1 MRRVIPTLLGTFLL
15 TIAMTPSAPAVA
27 GQAQAAPMSSTL
39 AAQLASSAGSAGL
52 ASSAGSAGLAS
63 SAGTV
68 AVFVHGTDV
77 AAAKGAVAAAGL
89 TLVTTWNRIGVAVA
103 RGTPA
108 QVSAVRTRSGVTYVE
123 GDQPIKLDLSTSN
136 LATRGEQARTGLRD
150 ASGRPV
156 DGRGVSAAVI
166 DTGVDGTHPFFR
178 NPDGSSA
185 VRKNLKNICGPL
197 TDLGIP
203 LPLPNDSCFADLTA
217 INDTDTLSFGG
228 HGTHVAGIVA
238 GRDTTLSDGSHLHGA
253 APGATLISLSV
264 GAGLSIFGAD
274 SALNWV
280 LEHHANPCAGC
291 PPIRVSNNSYGPSG
305 GGPFDPNS
313 ATVKLQRALAAD
325 GVLTVWAAGNDGPD
339 NNATNPPGQDPTP
352 GIVMVAS
359 YDDQGT
365 GTRAGTVSDFSSRG
379 AAGQPQTYPD
389 VSAPGS
395 DITSACR
402 PYLPICSTGLDPHN
416 GPGLLDI
423 GTFNTISGTSMAT
436 PHVVGIVAQLLQVA
450 PTATPAQVEDAIKA
464 TAVKF
469 ADGAGYEPVGA
480 YTTSVDKGTGLI
492 DAYAAA
498 ARLGATPV

>member
-1 MRRVIPTLLGTFLL
+1 MRRTVPLLLGMLL
-15 TIAMTPSAPAVA
+15 VTVAIVPPPAAVA
-27 GQAQAAPMSSTL
+27 RSAAPVSPAL
-39 AAQLASSAGSAGL
+39 AAQLA
-52 ASSAGSAGLAS
+52 
-63 SAGTV
+63 GT
-68 AVFVHGTDV
+68 ARTLPVFVHGTSV
-77 AAAKGAVAAAGL
+77 AAARRAVADAGL
-89 TLVTTWNRIGVAVA
+89 TLVTTWDRIGVAVA

-108 QVSAVRTRSGVTYVE
+108 RIDAVRTRTGVTYVE
-123 GDQPIKLDLSTSN
+123 GDQPISLDLSSSHQ
-136 LATRGEQARTGLRD
+136 ATRGAQARTALRD
-150 ASGRPV
+150 AQGRPV

-185 VRKNLKNICGPL
+185 VRLNLKNICGPL
-197 TDLGIP
+197 TDLELP
-203 LPLPNDSCFADLTA
+203 LPLPNDLCFADLTA
-217 INDTDTLSFGG
+217 VNDTDTLSVGG

-238 GRDTTLSDGSHLHGA
+238 GRDTTLSDGTRVHGA
-253 APGATLISLSV
+253 APAATVISLSV

-291 PPIRVSNNSYGPSG
+291 PPIKVSNNSYGPSG
-305 GGPFDPNS
+305 GGTFDPNS
-313 ATVKLQRALAAD
+313 ATAKLQRALAAD
-325 GVLTVWAAGNDGPD
+325 GVMTIWAAGHDGPD

-352 GIVMVAS
+352 GVVMVAS

-365 GTRAGTVSDFSSRG
+365 GTRAGTVSEFSSRG

-402 PYLPICSTGLDPHN
+402 LYLPICATGLDPRN
-416 GPGLLDI
+416 GPGPLDVA
-423 GTFNTISGTSMAT
+423 TFNTISGTSMAT
-436 PHVVGIVAQLLQVA
+436 PHVVGIVAQLFQVA
-450 PTATPAQVEDAIKA
+450 PAATPAQIEDAIKA

-469 ADGAGYEPVGA
+469 SDGAAYETAGP
-480 YTTSVDKGTGLI
+480 YTTAVDKGTGLV

-498 ARLGATPV
+498 ARLGAAAA